1 MIGTI
6 VPSNQTTIA
15 FQPLNKKERL
25 ERSPT
30 TATSRSLCQLTP
42 LLYLLE
48 HRYRSEAHGIQE
60 IKGSSKQ
67 ESDITQR
74 S

>member
-1 MIGTI
+1 MPLAVFNISI
-6 VPSNQTTIA
+6 VGCC
-15 FQPLNKKERL
+15 PLTYTR
-25 ERSPT
+25 
-30 TATSRSLCQLTP
+30 TSWQGFVVAED
-42 LLYLLE
+42 LLLSKGVHVKLLE

-67 ESDITQR
+67 ESGITQR

>member
-1 MIGTI
+1 VRHSRGKPWTEI
-6 VPSNQTTIA
+6 Q
-15 FQPLNKKERL
+15 F
-25 ERSPT
+25 
-30 TATSRSLCQLTP
+30 TSHA
-42 LLYLLE
+42 LE